1 MLDGSFDRVLSR
13 SSGGLTQGAVIFE
26 VHFVEPLVGRR
37 VIWEGLVDSCIGE
50 DIVRITVHERRFDLD
65 DGAGFLREIRRVA
78 DFAGHEVNHRAQ
90 DVLFGWVF
98 LRRSRVSIPTSLMS
112 QSDATRCI
120 FASEASQSIRLHV
133 AFR

>member
-13 SSGGLTQGAVIFE
+13 CSGGLTQGAVIFE
-26 VHFVEPLVGRR
+26 VRFVEPLVGRR

-50 DIVRITVHERRFDLD
+50 DIVRITVHERRFDVD

-78 DFAGHEVNHRAQ
+78 DFARHEVNHRAQ

-98 LRRSRVSIPTSLMS
+98 LRLDWAEVAENNLHSEIRAAAFHGAVQITE
-112 QSDATRCI
+112 
-120 FASEASQSIRLHV
+120 FASRIA
-133 AFR
+133 